1 MVDLRTSVDRYS
13 GFFVFALEKAP
24 LLRVVVG
31 VFGLPYLLSLCGL
44 AGLLVVQVVLRVAGA

>member
-13 GFFVFALEKAP
+13 GFFRFALERTP
-24 LLRVVVG
+24 LLVVVG